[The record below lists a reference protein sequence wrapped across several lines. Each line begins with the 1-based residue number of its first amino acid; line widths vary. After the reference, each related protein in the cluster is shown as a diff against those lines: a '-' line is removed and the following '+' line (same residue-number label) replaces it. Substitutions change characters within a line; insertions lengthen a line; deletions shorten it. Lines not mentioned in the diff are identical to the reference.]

1 MRHGLAAGL
10 SDGGADPP
18 MLLSSDDCVASCCAM
33 TCTPPRQ
40 LTGDTRPNTTF
51 ACSSTISP
59 DTGFGAGLATSAQCW
74 YDRTISS
81 GKSMHGRAHTPAVGA
96 ALNELAPA
104 AESPLHRGIHLG
116 ESAVP
121 GFWHEARGKH

>member
-1 MRHGLAAGL
+1 
-10 SDGGADPP
+10 
-18 MLLSSDDCVASCCAM
+18 
-33 TCTPPRQ
+33 
-40 LTGDTRPNTTF
+40 
-51 ACSSTISP
+51 
-59 DTGFGAGLATSAQCW
+59 
-74 YDRTISS
+74 
-81 GKSMHGRAHTPAVGA
+81 MHGRAHTPAVGS